1 MATSVIAQ
9 GSKIGMHAIRP
20 NQVIPLVRQAHTR
33 GVVWPLVKAVDNG
46 GIAIDVKAIEPA
58 TNAQ

>member
-1 MATSVIAQ
+1 
-9 GSKIGMHAIRP
+9 
-20 NQVIPLVRQAHTR
+20 VIPLVRQARTR

-46 GIAIDVKAIEPA
+46 GICMDVKSIEPA